1 MQQYDVK
8 YENVDE
14 AAKTLK
20 PNITDLK
27 VSFLHEVGRG
37 IFAWEQFCLVIA
49 GTVVSRDQRGVKMQ
63 GHTLS

>member
-1 MQQYDVK
+1 MQQYDAK

-27 VSFLHEVGRG
+27 VSFLHEV
-37 IFAWEQFCLVIA
+37 V
-49 GTVVSRDQRGVKMQ
+49 T
-63 GHTLS
+63 TLHENSSV